1 MIYWG
6 GYALKYDAILFD
18 LDGTLTE
25 SEPGIVNSV
34 KYALEKM
41 GAPEASYEQMRSFI
55 GPPLFESFV
64 RVGMFNAEDAHKAV
78 ELYRERFAVVGWK
91 ENSVYAGIPALLRAL
106 KKRGA
111 YIAVATAKPIDFSS
125 RIIEYFG
132 LAPYID
138 RLEAISLNE
147 HHADK
152 GTIVRRA
159 LPEKYERACMIGDR
173 ATDII
178 GAIENDIDGIGALYG
193 YGSSEE
199 LHDAGACAIA
209 ENVSDLW
216 ELLLGDEDTRSWHEN
231 GLFITFEGS
240 DGCGKSTQ
248 ARMSAEWLRVSG
260 YDVVTTREPGG
271 CAISERIR
279 SIILDVQNVG
289 MSDECEAL
297 LYAAARAQHVREV
310 IVPALRRG
318 AMVLCDRFIDS
329 SVAYQGCGRELGE
342 AMIRAIND
350 PAIGGTMPDLTLM
363 YDLPPMKAMSR
374 RLAASQPDRL
384 ELEKQ
389 PFVERVYQGYMKVA
403 RDNPDRV
410 VLIDGDASVE
420 QVQCSTRCE
429 LIKRLTKI

>member
-41 GAPEASYEQMRSFI
+41 GAPEVPYEQLRSFI

-64 RVGMFNAEDAHKAV
+64 RVGMFNDEDAHKAV
-78 ELYRERFAVVGWK
+78 ALYRERFAVVGWK

-125 RIIEYFG
+125 QIIEYFG
-132 LAPYID
+132 MAPYID
-138 RLEAISLNE
+138 KLEAISLTE

-173 ATDII
+173 DTDII
-178 GAIENDIDGIGALYG
+178 GAIENNIDGIGALYG
-193 YGSSEE
+193 YGSYDE
-199 LHDAGACAIA
+199 LNNAGAHAIA
-209 ENVSDLW
+209 ETVSNLW
-216 ELLLGDEDTRSWHEN
+216 DILLGDEDKESWHED
-231 GLFITFEGS
+231 GTFITFEGS

-248 ARMSAEWLRVSG
+248 ARLSAQWLKDCG

-271 CAISERIR
+271 CPISERIR
-279 SIILDVQNVG
+279 EIILDVGSVG

-310 IVPALRRG
+310 IEPAVKRG
-318 AMVLCDRFIDS
+318 AVVLCDRFIDS
-329 SVAYQGCGRELGE
+329 SVAYQGYGRGLGE
-342 AMIRAIND
+342 ELIRAINA
-350 PAIGGTMPDLTLM
+350 PAIAGRMPDMTLM

-374 RLAASQPDRL
+374 RLAASAPDRL

-389 PFVERVYQGYMKVA
+389 AFVERVYEGYMHSA
-403 RDNPDRV
+403 RIHKERI
-410 VLIDGDASVE
+410 VLIDGDASIDE
-420 QVQCSTRCE
+420 IQLATRRE
-429 LIKRLTKI
+429 LIKKLTKI